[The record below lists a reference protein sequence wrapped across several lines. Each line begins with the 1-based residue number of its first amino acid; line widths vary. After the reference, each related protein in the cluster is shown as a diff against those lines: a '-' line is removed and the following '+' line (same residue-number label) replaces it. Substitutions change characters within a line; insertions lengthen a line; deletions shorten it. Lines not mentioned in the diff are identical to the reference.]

1 MKIKESTSR
10 ILAGFEGALLCL
22 PVTALFLYG
31 GLRIIYYSLRNL
43 SWPDDISFAL
53 AGSFIFIA
61 IICAWRLLLSFI
73 FGGRTK
79 LQAASNIW
87 WAVPYAIACLSLI
100 AILYVLITSTPSALG
115 MFGWGIPMILP
126 LVHLHLERKAK
137 RLE

>member
-1 MKIKESTSR
+1 MRIKESTSR

-31 GLRIIYYSLRNL
+31 GLRIIYYSLTNSYR
-43 SWPDDISFAL
+43 PDDILFAL
-53 AGSFIFIA
+53 AGTFIFIA

-79 LQAASNIW
+79 LQTASNTW
-87 WAVPYAIACLSLI
+87 WAVPYATGCLSLS
-100 AILYVLITSTPSALG
+100 AMLYVLITSTPSTLG

-126 LVHLHLERKAK
+126 LVHLHLERKAE
-137 RLE
+137 RLK